1 MFHEEWCLGT
11 GVITSTGRKRGDA
24 RVDDHRGV
32 LLRSR
37 KDQVL
42 SNFRI
47 ESENREQKQSH
58 GDVRGRNHHRHP
70 GRVCPVWHH
79 QRMFVSLHLRIEH
92 VFSEHS
98 SNEELVV
105 AELSVLDRHVAH
117 RTQLVQVC
125 PSTYNDQNLFAM
137 NSRRSF
143 TSTTASRIVD
153 EMKLAVG
160 CSSFGLNDGALT
172 S

>member
-1 MFHEEWCLGT
+1 MFHEEWCLET
-11 GVITSTGRKRGDA
+11 GVITSRDRKRGDA
-24 RVDDHRGV
+24 RVDDQRCI

-42 SNFRI
+42 WNFRS
-47 ESENREQKQSH
+47 ESENHEQKRSH
-58 GDVRGRNHHRHP
+58 EDVRGRNHRRHP
-70 GRVCPVWHH
+70 DRVCPVWHH
-79 QRMFVSLHLRIEH
+79 QRMFVSLHWGIER
-92 VFSEHS
+92 VVYEHS
-98 SNEELVV
+98 SNEELGV
-105 AELSVLDRHVAH
+105 AEMSVLDRHVAH
-117 RTQLVQVC
+117 RTQLAPEC
-125 PSTYNDQNLFAM
+125 PSSYNDETLFLM
-137 NSRRSF
+137 NRPRSF